1 MTGSAL
7 FYKDAAP
14 LWGLRKRIC
23 KIKSGGSKAA
33 WRGNRC
39 LYSRTE
45 TFLSDS
51 GTLLRRDR
59 MEDDL
64 TEEVRFHLQSEIE
77 MTYGGRYE
85 FLVKPATPLCEALV
99 AGTRPKNGAET

>member
-7 FYKDAAP
+7 FYKDAAS

-64 TEEVRFHLQSEIE
+64 TEELQCRLKNEIE
-77 MTYGGRYE
+77 E
-85 FLVKPATPLCEALV
+85 HHCE
-99 AGTRPKNGAET
+99 PES